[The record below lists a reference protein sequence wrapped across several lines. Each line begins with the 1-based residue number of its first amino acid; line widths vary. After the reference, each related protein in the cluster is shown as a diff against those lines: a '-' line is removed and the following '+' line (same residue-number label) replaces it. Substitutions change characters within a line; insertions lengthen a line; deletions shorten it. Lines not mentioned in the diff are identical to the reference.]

1 MLAHKGEKNKMTI
14 KIPKTTIIHGN
25 PVAGAID
32 RVLSKSQNAPQQ
44 TAQPRVQNR
53 EGMIYIHSA
62 GVYVAKQRT
71 HLNEDWFQAHKSLAS
86 GGLRMPTIP
95 EFIAYLK
102 YLKEDPTNQEFQEI
116 YNEITQV
123 REPWRAEWLD
133 ADFKLVNGV
142 LNINYNHTIQNGKLI
157 PRNSEPLDGNT
168 LMENRTPGISLED
181 WLKFP
186 TSQGFPRKDIVKGDL
201 YYWAPMSDNNSVARF
216 DAVSDGA
223 YLNCGRDP
231 SGRDS
236 DLGVF
241 AVAEPKGNARP

>member
-1 MLAHKGEKNKMTI
+1 MT
-14 KIPKTTIIHGN
+14 N
-25 PVAGAID
+25 PRFLQKAREWRNEEVPEPRAT
-32 RVLSKSQNAPQQ
+32 NPQ
-44 TAQPRVQNR
+44 TAIPTTPRQ
-53 EGMIYIHSA
+53 GMIYVPGINLNF
-62 GVYVAKQRT
+62 AKQRS
-71 HLNEDWFQAHKSLAS
+71 HPGLNWNQAHEALAS
-86 GGLRMPTIP
+86 ERLRMPTIP

-201 YYWAPMSDNNSVARF
+201 YYWAPMSDNNSVARVN
-216 DAVSDGA
+216 DYSDRA
-223 YLNCGRDP
+223 DLYCSRNP
-231 SGRDS
+231 SSRNS

-241 AVAEPKGNARP
+241 VVADAGQNARL